1 MICVFDSQA
10 RARAQVV
17 ADERGEPV
25 RFRDCGLLGS
35 LSVVDRAVFDAPEW
49 KREGLLVSAWNKY
62 RLFYVRRG
70 DVYMSDAII
79 PLGSEEEPE
88 VTEGERVDFDVLD
101 DFLEKSE
108 SSLTSVL
115 CGANVLEGLYRVAQ
129 SVDRD
134 DVRDKDGYSRQDAVL
149 RRLQAVERMGLRVS
163 KLVDLLAVL
172 DATFVAPSQL
182 GEMSSVRD
190 WAGAFGFPMSV
201 EGFAKLVQVVDL
213 SHEPNVDAWVV
224 NGQWHDRA
232 GLENLI
238 VQKSKYT
245 GHSSA
250 TSVFRAGE
258 ALSAVDV
265 LLHGFD
271 PQCQAEAIAS
281 GMVARYEPVENGVVP
296 MDGYVLVKCKV
307 SQPFSFSPG
316 TRVSLLLDSWSG
328 RLGGG
333 TVSGRVTEVGLGSAG
348 EMLAVVEVGERAQL
362 EPGVMARTPY
372 ISTYHSPRRS
382 SSDRTWD
389 TSGRVE
395 GRDVPFDVVIATA
408 VDSDD

>member
-1 MICVFDSQA
+1 MFDSQA
-10 RARAQVV
+10 RARAQVM

-25 RFRDCGLLGS
+25 RFRDSGLLRSLLGGGS
-35 LSVVDRAVFDAPEW
+35 SPIDATSAGYKDLLTFDR
-49 KREGLLVSAWNKY
+49 RSLYTLLY
-62 RLFYVRRG
+62 MRRG

-79 PLGSEEEPE
+79 PLSSEEELE
-88 VTEGERVDFDVLD
+88 MSEGERVDFDLLD
-101 DFLEKSE
+101 DFLENSE

-129 SVDRD
+129 SVDRE

-149 RRLQAVERMGLRVS
+149 RRLQAVERMGLRLN

-190 WAGAFGFPMSV
+190 WADAFGFPMSV
-201 EGFAKLVQVVDL
+201 EGFAKLVQMVDM
-213 SHEPNVDAWVV
+213 SHAPNTDVRMIH
-224 NGQWHDRA
+224 NQWHDRA
-232 GLENLI
+232 ALETLI

-281 GMVARYEPVENGVVP
+281 GMVARYEPVENGMVAI
-296 MDGYVLVKCKV
+296 DGYLLVKCEV

-316 TRVSLLLDSWSG
+316 TRVSLLLDS
-328 RLGGG
+328 RGGHIG
-333 TVSGRVTEVGLGSAG
+333 DGVVPGRVTEVGLGSAG
-348 EMLAVVEVGERAQL
+348 EMLAVVELSDRAPVG
-362 EPGVMARTPY
+362 PGVMARTPY

-389 TSGRVE
+389 SQGRVE

>member
-1 MICVFDSQA
+1 MFDSQA

-25 RFRDCGLLGS
+25 RFRDYGLLGS
-35 LSVVDRAVFDAPEW
+35 LSGGDRVTLNDPKW
-49 KREGLLVSAWNKY
+49 KHGDLLVPKWNKY
-62 RLFYVRRG
+62 RLLYVRRG
-70 DVYMSDAII
+70 DVYMSDAIV
-79 PLGSEEEPE
+79 PYSSEEEPE
-88 VTEGERVDFDVLD
+88 VTEGKRVDFDVLD

-129 SVDRD
+129 SVDRE

-172 DATFVAPSQL
+172 DATFVTPSQL

-213 SHEPNVDAWVV
+213 LHALDVDARMMHD
-224 NGQWHDRA
+224 QWYNRA
-232 GLENLI
+232 ELETLI

-245 GHSSA
+245 GHQSA

-281 GMVARYEPVENGVVP
+281 GMVARYEPVKNGVVP
-296 MDGYVLVKCKV
+296 IDGYVLVKCEV

-316 TRVSLLLDSWSG
+316 TRVSLLLDSRSG
-328 RLGGG
+328 LLGSG
-333 TVSGRVTEVGLGSAG
+333 TVPGRVTEVGLGSAG
-348 EMLAVVEVGERAQL
+348 EMLAVVEVGERAPVG
-362 EPGVMARTPY
+362 PGVMARTPY

-389 TSGRVE
+389 TSERVE